1 VNANARLSIGRTE
14 RPSRF
19 GPRDRGQDDP
29 LRRLML
35 AMLGDALDCLSRGA
49 SESASSARRKA
60 AREAGEWVNNT
71 AEDNLFSF
79 NCVCETLG
87 IHPEALRKSLE
98 EWVAAGSRLARR
110 APVMGPGSVSTS
122 PYRRRKGN
130 SPVHSGPEIR
140 ALPESVPRKLLRLSS
155 NINV

>member
-1 VNANARLSIGRTE
+1 
-14 RPSRF
+14 
-19 GPRDRGQDDP
+19 
-29 LRRLML
+29 
-35 AMLGDALDCLSRGA
+35 LSRGA